1 MINKKLFQITIEET
15 ISEHFHVYAQN
26 IDEAIQMAED
36 KYDKAE
42 FMLSPG
48 NITNRKIFAVDK
60 DIDLEKG
67 WIEF

>member
-1 MINKKLFQITIEET
+1 MTNKKLFQITIEET
-15 ISEHFHVYAQN
+15 ISEHFEVYAPN

-48 NITNRKIFAVDK
+48 NITSRKIFAVDK

>member
-1 MINKKLFQITIEET
+1 MSDKKLFQITIEET
-15 ISEHFHVYAQN
+15 VSEYFDVYANN
-26 IDEAIQMAED
+26 IDEAIQTAED
-36 KYDKAE
+36 KYYKGE

-60 DIDLEKG
+60 DIDLEKE